1 MPVLPRLEAPVRVQ
15 TSALADGQYSPLVE
29 PLSPLS
35 PLTPLSPLSPK
46 GTDGSKR
53 QPKRSSL
60 QQRKQRLG
68 NLQLDTSCNPGTL
81 ALAKHDGLRARYI
94 VHESLGQGSM
104 GTVYRGTRRTDQ
116 REVALKAM
124 QALDEEMTVLLKQE
138 FTILRKLSH
147 PHVIEALD
155 FFVADDQAVL
165 VLELFEGLSI
175 TAAAR
180 STYGL
185 AESASQRLFKQLML
199 AIDYLHHRQI
209 IHRDIKGENVLVS
222 QNLMDLRLIDFN
234 SARCLLEGGSLT
246 NAGTQE
252 YASPEVCRGEPH
264 STSSD
269 VWCAGLCLY
278 LMLAGHLPRR
288 GHQYKSFE
296 AFKQAVS
303 TEAVVLK
310 GRIEKCSEACKELI
324 QQCLQLDTSQRPST
338 EVILQNEWLRGGK
351 RHTVQSKLPVMW
363 IGDKCK
369 EERASSPVS
378 RTRRRMTK

>member
-1 MPVLPRLEAPVRVQ
+1 MPVLPRLEHPVRVQ
-15 TSALADGQYSPLVE
+15 TSALADGCQYSSVGSPRT

-35 PLTPLSPLSPK
+35 PLDS
-46 GTDGSKR
+46 DRSKR

-68 NLQLDTSCNPGTL
+68 NLQLDTSCNLGTL
-81 ALAKHDGLRARYI
+81 TLAKHDGLRARYF

-104 GTVYRGTRRTDQ
+104 GTVYRGTRKSDQ

-124 QALDEEMTVLLKQE
+124 QALDEEMTSLLKQE

-165 VLELFEGLSI
+165 VLELFEGLSL

-180 STYGL
+180 STHSGL
-185 AESASQRLFKQLML
+185 PESAAQRLFKQLML

-264 STSSD
+264 SASSD

-278 LMLAGHLPRR
+278 LSVAGHLPRR
-288 GHQYKSFE
+288 GHQYKTFE
-296 AFKQAVS
+296 AFRQAVA
-303 TEAVVLK
+303 TEPVALK
-310 GRIEKCSEACKELI
+310 GRVEKCSEACKELLL
-324 QQCLQLDTSQRPST
+324 QCLQLEVSQRPSA
-338 EVILQNEWLRGGK
+338 EAILQNDWLRGGK
-351 RHTVQSKLPVMW
+351 RHTVQSRLPVMW
-363 IGDKCK
+363 KGDTWKG
-369 EERASSPVS
+369 EGPSSPVS

>member
-1 MPVLPRLEAPVRVQ
+1 MPTLPRLETPVRIQ
-15 TSALADGQYSPLVE
+15 TSGLADGCQYSPVMPLCTLSPR

-35 PLTPLSPLSPK
+35 PLGPAGCKRPTK
-46 GTDGSKR
+46 GSL
-53 QPKRSSL
+53 L

-68 NLQLDTSCNPGTL
+68 NLKLDTSNTSSMSP
-81 ALAKHDGLRARYI
+81 LAKHDGLKARYV

-124 QALDEEMTVLLKQE
+124 QALDEEMTALFKQE
-138 FTILRKLSH
+138 FTILRRLKH
-147 PHVIEALD
+147 PHIIEALD
-155 FFVADDQAVL
+155 FFVAEDQAVL
-165 VLELFEGLSI
+165 VLELFEGVALTS
-175 TAAAR
+175 AAKW
-180 STYGL
+180 TPFGL
-185 AESASQRLFKQLML
+185 PESVGQRLFKQLML
-199 AIDYLHHRQI
+199 ATDYLHHRQI

-264 STSSD
+264 SASSD
-269 VWCAGLCLY
+269 IWCAGLCLY

-303 TEAVVLK
+303 REPIVAK
-310 GRIEKCSEACKELI
+310 GRIENCSEACRELLLL
-324 QQCLQLDTSQRPST
+324 CLKLDTAQRPSA
-338 EVILQNEWLRGGK
+338 EVLLGYEWLRGGK
-351 RHTVQSKLPVMW
+351 RHTIQPRLPVVSED
-363 IGDKCK
+363 GGK
-369 EERASSPVS
+369 EEGPTSPIS

>member
-1 MPVLPRLEAPVRVQ
+1 MPGLPRLETPVRVQ
-15 TSALADGQYSPLVE
+15 TSSLADGQYSPRVIPPLALS
-29 PLSPLS
+29 PPTSLSPLS
-35 PLTPLSPLSPK
+35 PLA
-46 GTDGSKR
+46 DKR
-53 QPKRSSL
+53 QPKQSLL

-68 NLQLDTSCNPGTL
+68 NLRLETSCNVSL
-81 ALAKHDGLRARYI
+81 NQHDGLKARYI

-104 GTVYRGTRRTDQ
+104 GTVYRGTRRSDQ

-124 QALDEEMTVLLKQE
+124 QALDEEMTELLKQE
-138 FTILRKLSH
+138 FKILRKLSH

-165 VLELFEGLSI
+165 VLELFEGLPLS
-175 TAAAR
+175 AAAR
-180 STYGL
+180 STPCALPECVG
-185 AESASQRLFKQLML
+185 QRLFKQLTL
-199 AIDYLHHRQI
+199 AVDYLHHRQI
-209 IHRDIKGENVLVS
+209 IHRDIKGENVLVG

-264 STSSD
+264 SASSD
-269 VWCAGLCLY
+269 IWCAGLCLY

-296 AFKQAVS
+296 AFKEAVS

-310 GRIEKCSEACKELI
+310 GRIESCSEVCKEVIRL
-324 QQCLQLDTSQRPST
+324 CLYLDMTKRPSA
-338 EVILQNEWLRGGK
+338 EALLQHEWLLPRGGK
-351 RHTVQSKLPVMW
+351 RHTVQSRLPVVFR
-363 IGDKCK
+363 GEALNED
-369 EERASSPVS
+369 RPASPVS